1 MAKIKITLVK
11 SSIGST
17 KHQKLILESL
27 GLGKMNSSVEHEAN
41 PQIVGMVNKMKH
53 LIKVEEI

>member
-17 KHQKLILESL
+17 QHQKLIIKSL
-27 GLGKMNSSVEHEAN
+27 GLGKLHNPVVHEAN
-41 PQIVGMVNKMKH
+41 PQIVGMVNKLKH
-53 LIKVEEI
+53 LVQVEEI

>member
-1 MAKIKITLVK
+1 MAKIKITQVK

-27 GLGKMNSSVEHEAN
+27 GIRKLHQSVEHEAN
-41 PQIVGMVNKMKH
+41 PQIVGMVNKLKH
-53 LIKVEEI
+53 LVQVEEI